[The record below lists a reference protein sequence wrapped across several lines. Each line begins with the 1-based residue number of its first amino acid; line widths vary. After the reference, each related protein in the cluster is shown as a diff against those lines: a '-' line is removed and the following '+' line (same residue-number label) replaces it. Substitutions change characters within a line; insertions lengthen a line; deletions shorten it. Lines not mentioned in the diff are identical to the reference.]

1 VNRSLTAFL
10 LVFASMALFASRVA
24 AQAPPSG
31 KDVVAP
37 TAYVSF
43 DPVARGTAF
52 QVAVVMK
59 IRPGFHVNA
68 REVTEDYLIR
78 TDLRADVPAGFKA
91 GDVIYPKG
99 TLQSFSF
106 SKNKPLNVYTESV
119 TLFVPVTALSEA
131 PAGTR
136 HMPMKLRYQACSA
149 EICLPPVTLNLDVPL
164 NVTATAGAS
173 RPTHPEVFSS
183 HK

>member
-1 VNRSLTAFL
+1 MKRSLAAILQALATVAL
-10 LVFASMALFASRVA
+10 LPSQAA

-43 DPVARGTAF
+43 DPVARGASF
-52 QVAVVMK
+52 QVAVTMK

-91 GDVIYPKG
+91 GEVVYPKG
-99 TLQSFSF
+99 TLQTFSF
-106 SKNKPLNVYTESV
+106 SKNKPLNVYTDSV

-131 PAGTR
+131 RAGTQ

-164 NVTATAGAS
+164 NVAATPSAA
-173 RPTHPEVFSS
+173 RPAHPEVFSAP
-183 HK
+183 K

>member
-1 VNRSLTAFL
+1 MKRAFAAFL
-10 LVFASMALFASRVA
+10 IVFAGVAVFASRVA

-43 DPVARGTAF
+43 DPVARGASF
-52 QVAVVMK
+52 QVAVIMK

-78 TDLRADVPAGFKA
+78 TDLRAEVPAGFKA
-91 GDVIYPKG
+91 GEVVYPKG
-99 TLQSFSF
+99 TRQTFSF
-106 SKNKPLNVYTESV
+106 SKDKPLNVYTDSV

-131 PAGTR
+131 PAGTQ
-136 HMPMKLRYQACSA
+136 HIPMKLRYQACSA

-164 NVTATAGAS
+164 NVAAS
-173 RPTHPEVFSS
+173 PSAARPAHPEVFSPR
-183 HK
+183 K

>member
-1 VNRSLTAFL
+1 VKRAFAAFL
-10 LVFASMALFASRVA
+10 IVFAGVAVFASRVA

-43 DPVARGTAF
+43 DPVARGASF
-52 QVAVVMK
+52 QVAVIMK

-78 TDLRADVPAGFKA
+78 TDLRAEVPAGFKA
-91 GDVIYPKG
+91 GEVVYPKG
-99 TLQSFSF
+99 TLQTFSF
-106 SKNKPLNVYTESV
+106 SKDKPLNVYTDSV

-131 PAGTR
+131 PAGTQ
-136 HMPMKLRYQACSA
+136 HIPMKLRYQACSA

-164 NVTATAGAS
+164 NVAAS
-173 RPTHPEVFSS
+173 PSAARPAHPEVFSPR
-183 HK
+183 K